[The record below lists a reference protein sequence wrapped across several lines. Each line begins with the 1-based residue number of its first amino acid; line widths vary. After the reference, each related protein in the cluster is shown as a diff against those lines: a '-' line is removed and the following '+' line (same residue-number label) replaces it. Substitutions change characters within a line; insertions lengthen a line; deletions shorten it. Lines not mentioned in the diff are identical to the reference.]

1 MDNNKTPYDKLL
13 KKLHSIAYTYALY
26 KVGSLDVAEDIAS
39 QAIYSY
45 LLKRDQI
52 SHENHEG
59 WIYNTSKNYC
69 NQYFELIKS
78 ERKLKTTLKIR
89 LADEIQ
95 QRINETKNY
104 AEQEKNTLLEAVN
117 DVKASLSEKEL
128 KTYIFYLRCK
138 RNIKQMHRASG
149 ESYSALRQRVSR
161 INRKIKAETF
171 QRMGVITT
179 KKIITPQINIIILK
193 FLQSFKEHLETNTLN
208 KMFYY
213 FSKKDISNYHPT
225 FDIKEVLDYEVDL
238 DDSIYTIH
246 VVFTNKKNESESFYF
261 TFTIENNALKV
272 LQPPTPHKEHY
283 QLIGED
289 AELLFTLL
297 QKYPEDSTG
306 MHNIP
311 EEELAILRRLMGEE
325 DE

>member
-1 MDNNKTPYDKLL
+1 MLL
-13 KKLHSIAYTYALY
+13 KKLHGIAYTYALY

-52 SHENHEG
+52 THDNHEG
-59 WIYNTSKNYC
+59 WIYSTSKNYC
-69 NQYFELIKS
+69 NQYFELQKS
-78 ERKLKTTLKIR
+78 ERKLKTTLKLR

-95 QRINETKNY
+95 QRINDTKNY

-117 DVKASLSEKEL
+117 DVKANLTEKEL

-193 FLQSFKEHLETNTLN
+193 FLKSFKEHLETNSLN

-225 FDIKEVLDYEVDL
+225 FDIQEVLDYEVDL

-246 VVFTNKKNESESFYF
+246 VVFTNEMNESDSFYF
-261 TFTIENNALKV
+261 SFTVENNALKI
-272 LQPPTPHKEHY
+272 LKLPKPH
-283 QLIGED
+283 
-289 AELLFTLL
+289 
-297 QKYPEDSTG
+297 QKHVKLSIEDSKEILQIIKKHPENSKG
-306 MHNIP
+306 FVNLPDEEIALIKKLLG
-311 EEELAILRRLMGEE
+311 EEEE
-325 DE
+325 

>member
-1 MDNNKTPYDKLL
+1 MDNNKTPHDKLL
-13 KKLHSIAYTYALY
+13 KKLHGIAYTYALY

-52 SHENHEG
+52 THDNHEG
-59 WIYNTSKNYC
+59 WIYSTSKNYC

-128 KTYIFYLRCK
+128 KTYIFYLRCE

-179 KKIITPQINIIILK
+179 KK
-193 FLQSFKEHLETNTLN
+193 
-208 KMFYY
+208 
-213 FSKKDISNYHPT
+213 
-225 FDIKEVLDYEVDL
+225 
-238 DDSIYTIH
+238 
-246 VVFTNKKNESESFYF
+246 
-261 TFTIENNALKV
+261 
-272 LQPPTPHKEHY
+272 
-283 QLIGED
+283 
-289 AELLFTLL
+289 
-297 QKYPEDSTG
+297 
-306 MHNIP
+306 
-311 EEELAILRRLMGEE
+311 
-325 DE
+325 